1 MKFLI
6 TFASLAV
13 LCTCSLAKPSICASY
28 ASDLNVMVQVDQAL
42 RERISWDSMPVG
54 KVKESELP
62 KIFQQM
68 AIVDRVNTVRL
79 DKLVQA
85 CGWPRN
91 SVHGP
96 QATGDAWMLVQHA
109 EPQARRRLLP
119 LVEAA
124 VKAGEASPTHLA
136 YLADRVATHEGRP
149 QLYGT
154 QLDQKGPCAFEFS
167 PLDDRTKVNER
178 RKLAGMPSL
187 EEYERMFREYLSTRG
202 CPSK

>member
-1 MKFLI
+1 
-6 TFASLAV
+6 
-13 LCTCSLAKPSICASY
+13 
-28 ASDLNVMVQVDQAL
+28 MVRVDQAL
-42 RERISWDSMPVG
+42 REHASYDSIPLG
-54 KVKESELP
+54 KVKESQVP

-79 DKLVQA
+79 EKLVQA

-91 SVHGP
+91 SVHGQ

-109 EPQARRRLLP
+109 EPEAQRRLLP

-124 VKAGEASPTHLA
+124 VKAGEASPSHLA
-136 YLADRVATHEGRP
+136 YLSDRVATHEGRP

-154 QLDQKGPCAFEFS
+154 QFDQKSRCEFELK

>member
-1 MKFLI
+1 MRTFI

-13 LCTCSLAKPSICASY
+13 LCTYSVAKPSICTSY
-28 ASDLNVMVQVDQAL
+28 ASDLNAMVQVDQAL
-42 RERISWDSMPVG
+42 REHISYDSMPLG
-54 KVKESELP
+54 KVKESQLP
-62 KIFQQM
+62 KIFQQV
-68 AIVDRVNTVRL
+68 AIVDRVNTARL
-79 DKLVQA
+79 VKLVRA

-91 SVHGP
+91 SVHGQ

-109 EPQARRRLLP
+109 EPEAQRRLLP

-124 VKAGEASPTHLA
+124 VKAGEAAPSHLA

-154 QLDQKGPCAFEFS
+154 QFDQKSRCEFEFK